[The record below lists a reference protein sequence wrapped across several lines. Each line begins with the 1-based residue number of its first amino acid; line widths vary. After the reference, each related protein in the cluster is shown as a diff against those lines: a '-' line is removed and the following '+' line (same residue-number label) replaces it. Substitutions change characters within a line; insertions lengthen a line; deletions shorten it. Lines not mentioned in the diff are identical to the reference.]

1 MDTQYRAVVKGV
13 GHYLPE
19 TILTNHD
26 LSKLMDTSDEWIR
39 ERTGICERR
48 TADLKH
54 GTSDLGLFASQEAIK
69 HAGLEPDDIDLI
81 IAATLSPDY
90 FFPGI
95 GVMIQ
100 EKLGIN
106 TVPAM
111 DVRGQCSG
119 FSWSMANADAFIR
132 TGQYRKVLVVG
143 SEIQTRVVEFSNR
156 GRDVSVLFGDGAG
169 AVVFSAEP
177 GNDRARSDNEV
188 RGVIDSL
195 MGSDGKGASMLYIP
209 RPGAAANESSFITA
223 REAEE
228 KAYLPQM
235 DGRGVFRH
243 AVTRMYESCCA
254 LLDRNRL
261 RPEDIQ
267 LVIPHQANLR
277 INEAV
282 RERLGMKQEQFFNNI
297 EKYGN
302 TTAATLPIAMYEAE
316 QSGRLKQ
323 GDLLLTVAFGSGFTW
338 GVNLIRW

>member
-119 FSWSMANADAFIR
+119 FSWSMANADAFI
-132 TGQYRKVLVVG
+132 GL
-143 SEIQTRVVEFSNR
+143 
-156 GRDVSVLFGDGAG
+156 
-169 AVVFSAEP
+169 
-177 GNDRARSDNEV
+177 
-188 RGVIDSL
+188 
-195 MGSDGKGASMLYIP
+195 
-209 RPGAAANESSFITA
+209 
-223 REAEE
+223 
-228 KAYLPQM
+228 
-235 DGRGVFRH
+235 
-243 AVTRMYESCCA
+243 
-254 LLDRNRL
+254 
-261 RPEDIQ
+261 
-267 LVIPHQANLR
+267 
-277 INEAV
+277 
-282 RERLGMKQEQFFNNI
+282 
-297 EKYGN
+297 GN
-302 TTAATLPIAMYEAE
+302 TERFSWSGVKFKRVSLSSAIEVETSRFYLVTALE
-316 QSGRLKQ
+316 QLFLVLSLVTIGLVPTMKY
-323 GDLLLTVAFGSGFTW
+323 VA
-338 GVNLIRW
+338 